1 MRAPL
6 AFLVAF
12 AWTMNAAAAPA
23 PSPPLARGRQL
34 ATLHCGGCHAVGPAG
49 ASPNRAA
56 PPFRELNDRHAMDAV
71 GPAFSG
77 GVIAHHPAMARLHFA
92 QADVEAV
99 LAYLK
104 SIQIAP
110 PPRR

>member
-1 MRAPL
+1 
-6 AFLVAF
+6 
-12 AWTMNAAAAPA
+12 MNAAAAPS

-110 PPRR
+110 PARR